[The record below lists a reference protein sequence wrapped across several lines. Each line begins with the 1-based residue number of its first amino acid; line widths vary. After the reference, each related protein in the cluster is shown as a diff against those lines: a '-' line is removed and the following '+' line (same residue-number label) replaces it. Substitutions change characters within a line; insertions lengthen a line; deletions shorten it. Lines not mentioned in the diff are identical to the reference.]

1 MADTE
6 SILQLGI
13 EATRAGDKEEARN
26 LFRLLTRESPQD
38 PQAWLWLA
46 GVAEDRE
53 EKRAALEQVIQL
65 DPSNELAKQGLAALG
80 GPSRAARAAV
90 PPPPP
95 PAPEPEPVVDDDL
108 NFDWQQPT
116 TSNDFALP
124 EPDPIMA
131 PAAPAASAP
140 PARTRDLT
148 PDEEFAMSLDSF
160 GSLSNSYN
168 ERSKSGSDVNSYNI
182 PDFGDD
188 EELDLNAYMNRERV
202 DMSQIEVTA
211 EEGKKPVR
219 KAISKGGIS
228 DEAKA
233 RYKEKKP
240 KVAGAPRASGGW
252 LPLLLGVLV
261 AGAFVFL
268 LWNWS
273 RGRNNNQTPIISGG
287 TTFPTAGV
295 AGQGGIA
302 QATPGGDG
310 AVPTLNPGGA
320 VIDPNAVQPTLDPNQ
335 PAPTPVDPNQPQP
348 QPAPPINNGGGT
360 PDAVLAELG
369 GAQPNLLPA
378 GVTPVV
384 VDGWYVNYNGISTI
398 ADGNVIGVQP
408 TGRWVQVGV
417 LMNNATDTGQVR
429 GIPGELLV
437 LKDAQGRVYRAN
449 ADASE
454 AYFNANPGAFNYNQ
468 KQEIPFNSNI
478 AVPLLFDVSADA
490 TDLVLFS
497 PLKTDQGYLV
507 RNNAN

>member
-95 PAPEPEPVVDDDL
+95 PAPEPELVDDDL

-124 EPDPIMA
+124 EPDSIVA
-131 PAAPAASAP
+131 PAAPALSAT

-160 GSLSNSYN
+160 GSLSNNYN
-168 ERSKSGSDVNSYNI
+168 ERAKTGNNADYNI

-261 AGAFVFL
+261 AGATIL
-268 LWNWS
+268 LLYRYVNRDS
-273 RGRNNNQTPIISGG
+273 GPTPVASGG
-287 TTFPTAGV
+287 TAVATTNGAG
-295 AGQGGIA
+295 AGTTTGTIQ
-302 QATPGGDG
+302 GGDG
-310 AVPTLNPGGA
+310 AVPTLNGGGGGM
-320 VIDPNAVQPTLDPNQ
+320 VDPNAVQPTLDPNQ
-335 PAPTPVDPNQPQP
+335 PTSPPVDPNQPQP

-360 PDAVLAELG
+360 PDAALVALG
-369 GAQPNLLPA
+369 GVQPNLLPA
-378 GVTPVV
+378 GVAPVV
-384 VDGWYVNYNGISTI
+384 VDSWYVNYNGISTI

-429 GIPGELLV
+429 GIPGDLLV

-497 PLKTDQGYLV
+497 PLNTDQGYLV